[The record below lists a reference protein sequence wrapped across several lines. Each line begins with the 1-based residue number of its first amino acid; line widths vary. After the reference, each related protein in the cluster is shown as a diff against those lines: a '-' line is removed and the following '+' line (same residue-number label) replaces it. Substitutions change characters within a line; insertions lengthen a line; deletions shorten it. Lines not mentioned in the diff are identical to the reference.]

1 MTARVARWSL
11 MLLTVFLLAVW
22 LPLAKDLLFP
32 HRYGKTALFYSPVIE
47 RFVYTEL
54 IGEGHQFVYRDQDGK
69 DYSREEFES
78 LLPFIY
84 YKNMELWGKLPLAL
98 AGRSFDKAAIQAERQ
113 VLELTPAELPGH
125 APRIPLFPLLESAP
139 GRAGLTFPEDIL
151 RAGERLTFI
160 GSDANRLDPA
170 LTDVFTTA
178 LADAGFAFPVRS
190 IFGRV
195 SILKPF
201 DAGLFLLDAD
211 GALFRIRRIQGQPAV
226 DPVPLPDGLAVRY
239 VKVTESKRGDYLG
252 LLLGAHGRLFL
263 LGQSDFRLTPLDL
276 PGFDPDRMALKI
288 LFDPLYRTAVY
299 SDDVH
304 IKAVVMDPAFQ
315 PIDRYGREMGM
326 ATPRPVDR
334 LWSALVPFTIDLQN
348 PSRRDLTLDLRL
360 HGQTALLGIAV
371 ALSIAIWLLRR
382 RGPIRWAMLPA
393 LVLVALTG
401 LYGLVALALFPPESA
416 ADRDCS
422 APEIAPPPAGNA

>member
-1 MTARVARWSL
+1 MMTARVARWSL

-69 DYSREEFES
+69 DYAREEFES

-84 YKNMELWGKLPLAL
+84 YKNMELWGKLPLTL

-170 LTDVFTTA
+170 LTDLFTTA
-178 LADAGFAFPVRS
+178 LADAGFAFPVRA

-211 GALFRIRRIQGQPAV
+211 GALFRLRRVRGEPAV
-226 DPVPLPDGLAVRY
+226 DPVALPDGLAVRHL
-239 VKVTESKRGDYLG
+239 KVAENKRGEHLG
-252 LLLGAHGRLFL
+252 LLLGEDGRLFL
-263 LGQSDFRLTPLDL
+263 LGQTDFRLTPLDL
-276 PGFDPDRMALKI
+276 PGYDPDRMALKV
-288 LFDPLYRTAVY
+288 LFDPLHRTAVY
-299 SDDVH
+299 SDDVQ
-304 IKAVVMDPAFQ
+304 IKSVVMDPAFQ
-315 PIDRYGREMGM
+315 PIDLYEREMGM
-326 ATPRPVDR
+326 AVSRPIDR
-334 LWSALVPFTIDLQN
+334 FWRAFVPFGIDLHDPN
-348 PSRRDLTLDLRL
+348 RRDLTLDLHL
-360 HGQTALLGIAV
+360 HGPTALLGIA
-371 ALSIAIWLLRR
+371 AAMWIAIRLVRR
-382 RGPIRWAMLPA
+382 RGPTRPGMLPA
-393 LVLVALTG
+393 LALVAFTG
-401 LYGLVALALFPPESA
+401 FYGLLALALFPPAEPS
-416 ADRDCS
+416 
-422 APEIAPPPAGNA
+422 PENK